1 MYVAQTVLL
10 FHSLSEEKKKKEEKK
25 GKLPASLSRSP
36 KSNSLLAIKVIID
49 I

>member
-10 FHSLSEEKKKKEEKK
+10 FHSLSEGEKKK
-25 GKLPASLSRSP
+25 GKLPASLSRTP

-49 I
+49 IK

>member
-10 FHSLSEEKKKKEEKK
+10 FHSLSEEKKKTEKK
-25 GKLPASLSRSP
+25 GKLPTSLSWSP

-49 I
+49 IK